1 MKNREKYRDEIVEAI
16 REDDAIDEKLCCFV
30 QNNIIPRFVS
40 EEDMKWGSCRGV
52 NCHTC
57 EKMFAFWLDE
67 EYEVVWDN
75 VPVDTLVRVRDY
87 EYCEWN
93 LRYFKGIDKS
103 NPEEKYEAW
112 SNGATSKTADDS
124 SNHWKYCELVEDE
137 DNGK

>member
-16 REDDAIDEKLCCFV
+16 KEDNAINEKLCCFV

-40 EEDMKWGSCRGV
+40 EEDMKFGSCRGV

-67 EYEVVWDN
+67 EYEVDWDN

-103 NPEEKYEAW
+103 NPDEKYEAW
-112 SNGATSKTADDS
+112 LMERLAKRLMAVLTTGSTA
-124 SNHWKYCELVEDE
+124 N
-137 DNGK
+137 

>member
-16 REDDAIDEKLCCFV
+16 KEDDAIDEKLCCFV

-67 EYEVVWDN
+67 EYEVDWDN
-75 VPVDTLVRVRDY
+75 VPVDTLVRVRNNKNG
-87 EYCEWN
+87 EWV
-93 LRYFKGIDKS
+93 LRYFKKFRINWFPQFATWADGK
-103 NPEEKYEAW
+103 
-112 SNGATSKTADDS
+112 TSKTVDDFETEE
-124 SNHWKYCELVEDE
+124 WKYCELVEDE
-137 DNGK
+137 DDK